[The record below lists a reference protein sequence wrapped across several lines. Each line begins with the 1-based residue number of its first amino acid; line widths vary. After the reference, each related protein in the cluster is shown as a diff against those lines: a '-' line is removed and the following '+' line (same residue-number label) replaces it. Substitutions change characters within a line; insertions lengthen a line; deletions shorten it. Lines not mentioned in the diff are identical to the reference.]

1 MSDKEKMKKAF
12 QNLKA
17 PEDTLERVMETMSR
31 KELRENMRSGQSVR
45 VGQSVRTKRLTLVLV
60 AVLVL
65 ALGCGSVYAV
75 KGFSLDALFGQPD
88 AKAELGAAQ
97 QAPGM
102 GAAIDTDMDAA
113 RGSGVGADA
122 DMNAARG
129 SGAGADADMDA
140 DAEVNTAFKISCP
153 FAFENPYV
161 ENAEAHDGVDFVADR
176 GTPVLAAADGK
187 VRTAA
192 FSASL
197 GNYVVIDHDSGF
209 STVYACLAEAQT
221 AAGDEVSA
229 GTQIGTVG
237 SSGMATGPHLHLE
250 LWLDDAPIDPVP
262 YMM

>member
-31 KELRENMRSGQSVR
+31 KELRENMRSGQRAR
-45 VGQSVRTKRLTLVLV
+45 VGQSVRAKRLALTLA

-75 KGFSLDALFGQPD
+75 KGFSLGALFGQPEPGQ
-88 AKAELGAAQ
+88 AAAELG
-97 QAPGM
+97 M
-102 GAAIDTDMDAA
+102 GADIDTDMD
-113 RGSGVGADA
+113 
-122 DMNAARG
+122 AARG

-197 GNYVVIDHDSGF
+197 GNYVVIDHDGGF

>member
-1 MSDKEKMKKAF
+1 MSDKEKMNKAF

-31 KELRENMRSGQSVR
+31 KESRENMRSGQSVR
-45 VGQSVRTKRLTLVLV
+45 VGQSVRTKRLTLALV

-75 KGFSLDALFGQPD
+75 KGFSLDALFGQPEPGQ
-88 AKAELGAAQ
+88 AAAELG
-97 QAPGM
+97 M
-102 GAAIDTDMDAA
+102 
-113 RGSGVGADA
+113 
-122 DMNAARG
+122 
-129 SGAGADADMDA
+129 GAGAGVDEVNEPSTGTDADMDA
-140 DAEVNTAFKISCP
+140 DAEVNPAFKISCP

-161 ENAEAHDGVDFVADR
+161 QNAEAHDGVDFVADR

-197 GNYVVIDHDSGF
+197 GNYVVIDHDGGF
-209 STVYACLAEAQT
+209 STVYACLAEAQV
-221 AAGDEVSA
+221 AAGDEVNA

-250 LWLDDAPIDPVP
+250 LWLDDAPINPVP

>member
-1 MSDKEKMKKAF
+1 MKKAF

-17 PEDTLERVMETMSR
+17 PEDTLERVMETMRR
-31 KELRENMRSGQSVR
+31 KELRENMRSGR
-45 VGQSVRTKRLTLVLV
+45 VCELDRAMRTKRLTLAL
-60 AVLVL
+60 ATVLVL

-75 KGFSLDALFGQPD
+75 KGSASMHCLGSRMQRQSWALRSRRR
-88 AKAELGAAQ
+88 AWS
-97 QAPGM
+97 
-102 GAAIDTDMDAA
+102 AAIDTDMDAA

-122 DMNAARG
+122 DMNA
-129 SGAGADADMDA
+129 
-140 DAEVNTAFKISCP
+140 DAEVNTSFKISCP

-209 STVYACLAEAQT
+209 STVYACLAETQT

-237 SSGMATGPHLHLE
+237 AAAWPPAHLHLE

>member
-17 PEDTLERVMETMSR
+17 PEDTLERVMETMRR

-45 VGQSVRTKRLTLVLV
+45 VGQSVRTKRLTLALV

-75 KGFSLDALFGQPD
+75 KGFSLGVLFGQPKPG
-88 AKAELGAAQ
+88 AAQPEPGQAAAELG
-97 QAPGM
+97 M
-102 GAAIDTDMDAA
+102 
-113 RGSGVGADA
+113 
-122 DMNAARG
+122 
-129 SGAGADADMDA
+129 GAGAGVDEVSEPSTGIDGGMDA

-161 ENAEAHDGVDFVADR
+161 QNAESHDGVDFVADR
-176 GTPVLAAADGK
+176 GTSVLAAADGK

-192 FSASL
+192 FSAEL

>member
-1 MSDKEKMKKAF
+1 MSDKEKMKKVF

-45 VGQSVRTKRLTLVLV
+45 TKRLALTLA

-75 KGFSLDALFGQPD
+75 KGFSLGALFRQPD

-102 GAAIDTDMDAA
+102 GADIDTDMD
-113 RGSGVGADA
+113 
-122 DMNAARG
+122 AARG

-197 GNYVVIDHDSGF
+197 GNYVVIDHDGGF

-221 AAGDEVSA
+221 AVGDEVSA

>member
-31 KELRENMRSGQSVR
+31 KELRENMRSGQSAR
-45 VGQSVRTKRLTLVLV
+45 VGQSVRTKRLALTLA

-75 KGFSLDALFGQPD
+75 KGFSLGALFRQPD
-88 AKAELGAAQ
+88 AKAELG
-97 QAPGM
+97 M
-102 GAAIDTDMDAA
+102 
-113 RGSGVGADA
+113 
-122 DMNAARG
+122 
-129 SGAGADADMDA
+129 GAGAGVDDVNEPSTGTDGSMDA
-140 DAEVNTAFKISCP
+140 NAEGNTAFKISCP
-153 FAFENPYV
+153 FDFENPYV
-161 ENAEAHDGVDFVADR
+161 QNAEAHDGVDFVADR

-197 GNYVVIDHDSGF
+197 GNYVVIDHDDGF

>member
-31 KELRENMRSGQSVR
+31 KELRENMRSGQRAR
-45 VGQSVRTKRLTLVLV
+45 VGQSVRTKRLVLTLA

-75 KGFSLDALFGQPD
+75 KGFSLGALFGQPEPGQ
-88 AKAELGAAQ
+88 AAAELG
-97 QAPGM
+97 M
-102 GAAIDTDMDAA
+102 
-113 RGSGVGADA
+113 
-122 DMNAARG
+122 
-129 SGAGADADMDA
+129 GAGAGVDEVNEPSTGTDADMDA

-161 ENAEAHDGVDFVADR
+161 QNAEAHDGVDFVADR

-197 GNYVVIDHDSGF
+197 GNYVVIDHDGGF
-209 STVYACLAEAQT
+209 STVYACLAEVQT

>member
-31 KELRENMRSGQSVR
+31 KELRENMRSGQSAR
-45 VGQSVRTKRLTLVLV
+45 VGQSVRTKRLVLTLA

-75 KGFSLDALFGQPD
+75 KGFSLGALFGQPEPGQ
-88 AKAELGAAQ
+88 AAAELG
-97 QAPGM
+97 M
-102 GAAIDTDMDAA
+102 
-113 RGSGVGADA
+113 
-122 DMNAARG
+122 
-129 SGAGADADMDA
+129 GAGAGVDEVNEPSTGTDADMDA
-140 DAEVNTAFKISCP
+140 DAEVNPAFKISCP

-161 ENAEAHDGVDFVADR
+161 QNAEAHDGVDFVADR

-197 GNYVVIDHDSGF
+197 GNYVVIDHDGGF

-262 YMM
+262 YMI

>member
-31 KELRENMRSGQSVR
+31 KELRENMRSGQRAR
-45 VGQSVRTKRLTLVLV
+45 VGQSVRTKRLALTLA

-75 KGFSLDALFGQPD
+75 KGFSLGALFGQPD

-113 RGSGVGADA
+113 RGSG
-122 DMNAARG
+122 
-129 SGAGADADMDA
+129 AGA
-140 DAEVNTAFKISCP
+140 DAEVNTSFKISCP

-197 GNYVVIDHDSGF
+197 GNYVVIDHDGGF
-209 STVYACLAEAQT
+209 STVYACLAEVQT

>member
-17 PEDTLERVMETMSR
+17 PEDTLERVMETMRR

-45 VGQSVRTKRLTLVLV
+45 VGQSVRTKRLTLALV

-122 DMNAARG
+122 DMNA
-129 SGAGADADMDA
+129 
-140 DAEVNTAFKISCP
+140 DAEVNTSFKISCP

-161 ENAEAHDGVDFVADR
+161 ENAEAHDGVDLSQIEAR
-176 GTPVLAAADGK
+176 RCWRRLTARCGLRRSVL
-187 VRTAA
+187 RSETM
-192 FSASL
+192 S
-197 GNYVVIDHDSGF
+197 
-209 STVYACLAEAQT
+209 
-221 AAGDEVSA
+221 
-229 GTQIGTVG
+229 
-237 SSGMATGPHLHLE
+237 
-250 LWLDDAPIDPVP
+250 
-262 YMM
+262 

>member
-31 KELRENMRSGQSVR
+31 KELRENMRSGQSAR
-45 VGQSVRTKRLTLVLV
+45 VGQSVRTKRLVLTLA

-75 KGFSLDALFGQPD
+75 KGFSLGALFGQPD

-97 QAPGM
+97 QAPGQ
-102 GAAIDTDMDAA
+102 AAAELGM
-113 RGSGVGADA
+113 
-122 DMNAARG
+122 
-129 SGAGADADMDA
+129 GAGAGVDDVNEPSTGTDGSMDA
-140 DAEVNTAFKISCP
+140 DAEGNTAFKISCP
-153 FAFENPYV
+153 FDFENPYV
-161 ENAEAHDGVDFVADR
+161 QNAEAHDGVDFVADR

-192 FSASL
+192 FSAAL
-197 GNYVVIDHDSGF
+197 GNYVVIDHDGGF
-209 STVYACLAEAQT
+209 STVYACLAEAQA
-221 AAGDEVSA
+221 AAGDEVNA

>member
-31 KELRENMRSGQSVR
+31 KELRENMRSGQSAR
-45 VGQSVRTKRLTLVLV
+45 VGQSVRTKRLTLALV

-65 ALGCGSVYAV
+65 ALGCGSVYAL
-75 KGFSLDALFGQPD
+75 KGFSLGALFGQPD

-97 QAPGM
+97 QALGM
-102 GAAIDTDMDAA
+102 GADIDTDMDE
-113 RGSGVGADA
+113 
-122 DMNAARG
+122 ARG
-129 SGAGADADMDA
+129 SGAGADADMNA

-187 VRTAA
+187 VRCVD
-192 FSASL
+192 FSAEW
-197 GNYVVIDHDSGF
+197 GNYLILDHEEGY
-209 STVYACLAEAQT
+209 STVYACLQET
-221 AAGDEVSA
+221 TVSAGDETKA

-237 SSGMATGPHLHLE
+237 KSGMATGPHLHLE
-250 LWLDDAPIDPVP
+250 LWLNEQPIDPSAYLP
-262 YMM
+262 

>member
-31 KELRENMRSGQSVR
+31 KELRENMRSGQSAR
-45 VGQSVRTKRLTLVLV
+45 VGQSVRTKRLVLTLA

-75 KGFSLDALFGQPD
+75 KGFSLGALFGQPEPGQ
-88 AKAELGAAQ
+88 AAAELG
-97 QAPGM
+97 M
-102 GAAIDTDMDAA
+102 
-113 RGSGVGADA
+113 
-122 DMNAARG
+122 
-129 SGAGADADMDA
+129 GAGAGVDEVNEPSTGTDADMDA
-140 DAEVNTAFKISCP
+140 DAEVNPAFKISCP

-161 ENAEAHDGVDFVADR
+161 QNAEAHDGVDFVADR

-197 GNYVVIDHDSGF
+197 GNYVVIDHDGGF
-209 STVYACLAEAQT
+209 STVYACLAEVQT

-262 YMM
+262 YMI

>member
-17 PEDTLERVMETMSR
+17 PEDTLERVMETMRR
-31 KELRENMRSGQSVR
+31 KELRENMRSGQSAR
-45 VGQSVRTKRLTLVLV
+45 VGQSVRTKRLALTLT

-75 KGFSLDALFGQPD
+75 KGFSLGALFGQPD

-102 GAAIDTDMDAA
+102 GADIDTDMDAA
-113 RGSGVGADA
+113 RGSGKGTD
-122 DMNAARG
+122 G
-129 SGAGADADMDA
+129 GMDA

-197 GNYVVIDHDSGF
+197 GNYVVIDHDI
-209 STVYACLAEAQT
+209 
-221 AAGDEVSA
+221 VSA
-229 GTQIGTVG
+229 RSMRVWQRRRPRQVTR
-237 SSGMATGPHLHLE
+237 SAPERRSGLLAAAAWPPARICIWSFG
-250 LWLDDAPIDPVP
+250 W
-262 YMM
+262 MMRQSIRCRI

>member
-31 KELRENMRSGQSVR
+31 KELRENMRSGQSAR
-45 VGQSVRTKRLTLVLV
+45 VGQSVRTKRLTLALV

-75 KGFSLDALFGQPD
+75 KGFSLDALFGQPEPGQ
-88 AKAELGAAQ
+88 AAAEF
-97 QAPGM
+97 GM
-102 GAAIDTDMDAA
+102 GAGAGVDDVNEPSTGTDGSMDA
-113 RGSGVGADA
+113 
-122 DMNAARG
+122 NAEG
-129 SGAGADADMDA
+129 
-140 DAEVNTAFKISCP
+140 NTAFKISCP
-153 FAFENPYV
+153 FDFENPYV
-161 ENAEAHDGVDFVADR
+161 QNAEAHDGVDFVADR

-209 STVYACLAEAQT
+209 STVYACLAEAQV
-221 AAGDEVSA
+221 AAGDEVNA

>member
-31 KELRENMRSGQSVR
+31 KELRENMRSGQSAR
-45 VGQSVRTKRLTLVLV
+45 VGQSVRTKRLVLTLA

-75 KGFSLDALFGQPD
+75 KGFSLGALFGQPEPGQ
-88 AKAELGAAQ
+88 AAAELG
-97 QAPGM
+97 M
-102 GAAIDTDMDAA
+102 GAGDGVDDVNEPSTGTDGSMDA
-113 RGSGVGADA
+113 
-122 DMNAARG
+122 NAEG
-129 SGAGADADMDA
+129 
-140 DAEVNTAFKISCP
+140 NTAFKISCP
-153 FAFENPYV
+153 FDFENPYV
-161 ENAEAHDGVDFVADR
+161 QNAEAHDGVDFVADR

-192 FSASL
+192 FSAAL
-197 GNYVVIDHDSGF
+197 GNYVVIDHDGGF
-209 STVYACLAEAQT
+209 STVYACLTEAQV
-221 AAGDEVSA
+221 AAGDEVNA

>member
-31 KELRENMRSGQSVR
+31 KELRENMRSGQSAR
-45 VGQSVRTKRLTLVLV
+45 VGQSVRTKRLVLTLA

-75 KGFSLDALFGQPD
+75 KGFSLGALFGQPD
-88 AKAELGAAQ
+88 AKAELG
-97 QAPGM
+97 M
-102 GAAIDTDMDAA
+102 
-113 RGSGVGADA
+113 
-122 DMNAARG
+122 
-129 SGAGADADMDA
+129 GAGAGVDEVNEPSTGTDADMDA

-161 ENAEAHDGVDFVADR
+161 QNAEAHDGVDFVADR

-197 GNYVVIDHDSGF
+197 GNYVVIDHDGGF

>member
-45 VGQSVRTKRLTLVLV
+45 VGQSVRTKRLTLALV

-75 KGFSLDALFGQPD
+75 KGFSLGALFGQSEPGQT
-88 AKAELGAAQ
+88 AAELG
-97 QAPGM
+97 M
-102 GAAIDTDMDAA
+102 
-113 RGSGVGADA
+113 
-122 DMNAARG
+122 
-129 SGAGADADMDA
+129 GAGAGVDEVSEPSTGIDGGMDA

-161 ENAEAHDGVDFVADR
+161 QNAEAHDGVDFVADR

>member
-31 KELRENMRSGQSVR
+31 KELRENMRSGQSAR
-45 VGQSVRTKRLTLVLV
+45 VGQSVRTKRLVLTLA

-75 KGFSLDALFGQPD
+75 KGFSLGALFGQAEPGQ
-88 AKAELGAAQ
+88 AAAELG
-97 QAPGM
+97 M
-102 GAAIDTDMDAA
+102 
-113 RGSGVGADA
+113 
-122 DMNAARG
+122 
-129 SGAGADADMDA
+129 GAGAGVDDVNEPSTGTDGSMDA
-140 DAEVNTAFKISCP
+140 NAEGNMAFKISCP
-153 FAFENPYV
+153 FDFENPYV
-161 ENAEAHDGVDFVADR
+161 QNAEAHDGVDFVADR

-197 GNYVVIDHDSGF
+197 GNYVVIDHDGGF
-209 STVYACLAEAQT
+209 STVYACLAEAQV
-221 AAGDEVSA
+221 AAGDEVNA

>member
-31 KELRENMRSGQSVR
+31 KELRENMRSGQSAR
-45 VGQSVRTKRLTLVLV
+45 VGQSVRTKRLVLTLA

-75 KGFSLDALFGQPD
+75 KGFSLGALFGQPEPGQ
-88 AKAELGAAQ
+88 AAAELG
-97 QAPGM
+97 M
-102 GAAIDTDMDAA
+102 GA
-113 RGSGVGADA
+113 GVGVD
-122 DMNAARG
+122 DVSEPSTG
-129 SGAGADADMDA
+129 IDGDMDA

-161 ENAEAHDGVDFVADR
+161 QNAESHDGVDFVADR
-176 GTPVLAAADGK
+176 GTSVLAAADGK

-197 GNYVVIDHDSGF
+197 GNYVVIDHDGGF
-209 STVYACLAEAQT
+209 STVYACLAEAQA
-221 AAGDEVSA
+221 AAGDEVNA

>member
-31 KELRENMRSGQSVR
+31 KELRENMRSGQRAR
-45 VGQSVRTKRLTLVLV
+45 VGQSVRAKRLALTLA

-75 KGFSLDALFGQPD
+75 KGFSLGALFGQTKPG
-88 AKAELGAAQ
+88 AAQPEPGQAAAELG
-97 QAPGM
+97 M
-102 GAAIDTDMDAA
+102 GADIDTDMDAA
-113 RGSGVGADA
+113 RGSGK
-122 DMNAARG
+122 
-129 SGAGADADMDA
+129 GADADMDA

-161 ENAEAHDGVDFVADR
+161 QNAEAHDGVDFVADR

-197 GNYVVIDHDSGF
+197 GNYVVIDHDGGF

>member
-31 KELRENMRSGQSVR
+31 KELRENMRSGQSAR
-45 VGQSVRTKRLTLVLV
+45 VGQSVRTKRLVLTLA

-75 KGFSLDALFGQPD
+75 KGFSLGALFGQPD

-102 GAAIDTDMDAA
+102 GAA

-122 DMNAARG
+122 DMNA
-129 SGAGADADMDA
+129 
-140 DAEVNTAFKISCP
+140 DAEVNTSFKISCP

>member
-31 KELRENMRSGQSVR
+31 KELRENMRSGQSAR
-45 VGQSVRTKRLTLVLV
+45 VGQSVRTKRLALTLT

-75 KGFSLDALFGQPD
+75 KGFSLGALFGQPD

-97 QAPGM
+97 QAPGQ
-102 GAAIDTDMDAA
+102 ASAEL
-113 RGSGVGADA
+113 GVGA
-122 DMNAARG
+122 
-129 SGAGADADMDA
+129 GAGVDDVSEPSTGTDGGMDA

-192 FSASL
+192 FSAAL
-197 GNYVVIDHDSGF
+197 GNYVVIDHDGGF
-209 STVYACLAEAQT
+209 STVYACLAEAQV

>member
-31 KELRENMRSGQSVR
+31 KELRENMRSGQSAR
-45 VGQSVRTKRLTLVLV
+45 VGQSVRTKRLVLTLA

-75 KGFSLDALFGQPD
+75 KGFSLGALFGQPD

-102 GAAIDTDMDAA
+102 GADIDTD
-113 RGSGVGADA
+113 V
-122 DMNAARG
+122 
-129 SGAGADADMDA
+129 DA

-197 GNYVVIDHDSGF
+197 GNYVVIDHDGGF
-209 STVYACLAEAQT
+209 STVYACLAEVQT